1 MKLQIITQTTGRSGR
16 VMQQKKLV
24 QGDWIRVGRA
34 ASSEIHLADPRV
46 ALNQG
51 LIMDRGG
58 IVYTEG
64 EAGIVNPGSTTR
76 KAVKSVRLKA
86 GASIEVGPYKFTALE
101 PPAGFDGA
109 ITIELVRPL
118 EAATTGDIRSRA
130 EKLSLA
136 SLHLPKFFEGIV
148 AFEEFLFIE
157 KHYAFIK
164 LSVKLIFC
172 FINHSES

>member
-1 MKLQIITQTTGRSGR
+1 MKLQVITQTTGRSGR

-101 PPAGFDGA
+101 PPAGF
-109 ITIELVRPL
+109 E
-118 EAATTGDIRSRA
+118 
-130 EKLSLA
+130 
-136 SLHLPKFFEGIV
+136 EGPCGV
-148 AFEEFLFIE
+148 D
-157 KHYAFIK
+157 
-164 LSVKLIFC
+164 VP
-172 FINHSES
+172 